1 MRRKPLNVVFDDSV
15 NTQAENIVKVISEL
29 KRDTNDCTINK
40 SEVIRCALDLG
51 LSALLEKVNQS
62 IEKGASP
69 KSIIK
74 IGNIRA
80 MLKK

>member
-1 MRRKPLNVVFDDSV
+1 MRKKKLDVVFDDSV
-15 NTQAENIVKVISEL
+15 NVQAEKIVLAILESKCDV
-29 KRDTNDCTINK
+29 NDCTINK

-51 LSALLEKVNQS
+51 LTKLMDKVNKT
-62 IEKGASP
+62 IEDGGSP